1 LLIGETPDKKREIA
15 YNAYRAVDDEEE
27 RMFVESV
34 EATVK
39 QRFGPNYPIQ
49 ELAGLIYRSDIPETL
64 SEEFELFRMM
74 YRATRCYDL
83 NTILTAH
90 PQVRDK
96 QDAVR
101 LTMMLIAKVI
111 DEQLT
116 ARKVTLEELPAFLG
130 ETARRVI

>member
-1 LLIGETPDKKREIA
+1 
-15 YNAYRAVDDEEE
+15 
-27 RMFVESV
+27 
-34 EATVK
+34 VK

-49 ELAGLIYRSDIPETL
+49 DLAGLIYRSDIPETL
-64 SEEFELFRMM
+64 SEEFELLRMM

-111 DEQLT
+111 DGQFT
-116 ARKVTLEELPAFLG
+116 ARKVRLEELQAVLG
-130 ETARRVI
+130 EPARPVT